1 MAWKEGHGQAQ
12 GYWQGPMKVVVHE
25 NQQTVW
31 VTMSSKLYRCARE
44 HVRPVKACRTIHL
57 RKCAAT
63 SERSLGTRYADL
75 GMPVPMTLTAPNM
88 PSTEESNSNNPNS
101 SRRDQPDNEPEVPS
115 RATSEQEG
123 EPPEENQIP
132 EDPKDVP
139 VPVDDDDDDD
149 LICEGLHSIDAEINV
164 LEHTQEDLAWK
175 AEVLVTDADIQE
187 WKQDDRPE
195 EMSFLVS
202 AAKRQRSEIKLSEL
216 TPSEREE
223 FAATRESEVANWLK
237 TGTVQ
242 RMFRNQIPPEQVLK
256 RRWILTWKPIEERD
270 RDPKKAQKTS
280 QAKARLVV
288 LGYLD
293 PKITEVPRDSP
304 TLNRHSKMLLLQLI
318 ASMSWDLRSFDI
330 KAALGLE
337 PVPELAAK
345 MGLNKDEICR
355 FN

>member
-1 MAWKEGHGQAQ
+1 
-12 GYWQGPMKVVVHE
+12 
-25 NQQTVW
+25 
-31 VTMSSKLYRCARE
+31 
-44 HVRPVKACRTIHL
+44 
-57 RKCAAT
+57 
-63 SERSLGTRYADL
+63 
-75 GMPVPMTLTAPNM
+75 M

-132 EDPKDVP
+132 EDPKDVT
-139 VPVDDDDDDD
+139 VPVGDDDGDDDDDD

-223 FAATRESEVANWLK
+223 FAAAR
-237 TGTVQ
+237 G
-242 RMFRNQIPPEQVLK
+242 
-256 RRWILTWKPIEERD
+256 ERSC
-270 RDPKKAQKTS
+270 K
-280 QAKARLVV
+280 LV
-288 LGYLD
+288 
-293 PKITEVPRDSP
+293 E
-304 TLNRHSKMLLLQLI
+304 NRHSPKNVPQSNPTGASAE
-318 ASMSWDLRSFDI
+318 ASMDPHLETHRRKRS
-330 KAALGLE
+330 
-337 PVPELAAK
+337 
-345 MGLNKDEICR
+345 
-355 FN
+355 